1 MKQIRLNLHGQ
12 PCSLGKRHTVAAAF
26 RATNHGTDVAERS
39 RKTDRAVA
47 PVPFRAPY
55 SRIGNL
61 MAELPYSFIY
71 ELRSTP
77 AAPKPYLTGLRRP
90 SAERTTTQICES
102 PASCGSTEPTRGQKS
117 RSGRLIPTNA
127 HPSPGRRKKPR
138 PERQHIESPSA
149 IRTGA
154 PKAMI
159 RRLTMAKLIY
169 ATPSSLDGYIV
180 DETGNPDWAAPDE
193 EGFAFITAL
202 IRPIGT
208 Y

>member
-1 MKQIRLNLHGQ
+1 MGSASISRRLARLSENRGPFVHERPVNIAWVAIRWLDETIRLNLHGQ

-102 PASCGSTEPTRGQKS
+102 PANV
-117 RSGRLIPTNA
+117 RSQSDR
-127 HPSPGRRKKPR
+127 
-138 PERQHIESPSA
+138 
-149 IRTGA
+149 
-154 PKAMI
+154 
-159 RRLTMAKLIY
+159 
-169 ATPSSLDGYIV
+169 
-180 DETGNPDWAAPDE
+180 
-193 EGFAFITAL
+193 
-202 IRPIGT
+202 
-208 Y
+208 

>member
-71 ELRSTP
+71 ELSKH
-77 AAPKPYLTGLRRP
+77 ACGSQALFDRP
-90 SAERTTTQICES
+90 SEALSRACNHS
-102 PASCGSTEPTRGQKS
+102 DLRKS
-117 RSGRLIPTNA
+117 R
-127 HPSPGRRKKPR
+127 
-138 PERQHIESPSA
+138 
-149 IRTGA
+149 
-154 PKAMI
+154 
-159 RRLTMAKLIY
+159 
-169 ATPSSLDGYIV
+169 
-180 DETGNPDWAAPDE
+180 
-193 EGFAFITAL
+193 
-202 IRPIGT
+202 
-208 Y
+208 